1 MIINPD
7 WYRLSRPPRLGYIV
21 NTLPVSLS
29 LRHIECTFYRFLR
42 LSNPKVLQIDQDG
55 FGTVHTK
62 SDAGWVLRKLVVKR
76 ETTSDV

>member
-7 WYRLSRPPRLGYIV
+7 WYRLSRPPRLDYSV
-21 NTLPVSLS
+21 NTLPVSLNF
-29 LRHIECTFYRFLR
+29 RHIECTFYRFLR
-42 LSNPKVLQIDQDG
+42 LSNPKVLRIDQDG
-55 FGTVHTK
+55 FGTVHSK